1 MVETHDPES
10 VARRLR
16 DIREALLRLHRSL
29 LDWERRGH
37 ERVHGRLSATELL
50 QVLLHDPEFAWLR
63 PLSECIVRIDE
74 MLTTEGEAD
83 EDAIA
88 LFAKKKDLRL
98 LLTGG
103 MPDPLAPGEIFKQVA
118 GGFLVQSRD
127 DLLERVWGYAPGIET
142 RTVDTHV
149 KRLREKLLAAR
160 DYIETIRGVGYRM
173 REP

>member
-1 MVETHDPES
+1 MVETHDPEN

-83 EDAIA
+83 EDAILVHVRA
-88 LFAKKKDLRL
+88 LASPDADGTPYAQRYLQAIQESPDAVLAHKDLLAL
-98 LLTGG
+98 LRR
-103 MPDPLAPGEIFKQVA
+103 I
-118 GGFLVQSRD
+118 
-127 DLLERVWGYAPGIET
+127 
-142 RTVDTHV
+142 
-149 KRLREKLLAAR
+149 
-160 DYIETIRGVGYRM
+160 
-173 REP
+173 REPR

>member
-1 MVETHDPES
+1 MVEAHDPES

-74 MLTTEGEAD
+74 MLTADGEPD
-83 EDAIA
+83 EDAILVHVRA
-88 LFAKKKDLRL
+88 LAS
-98 LLTGG
+98 
-103 MPDPLAPGEIFKQVA
+103 PDADGTPYAQRYLQAIQESPDAVLAH
-118 GGFLVQSRD
+118 R
-127 DLLERVWGYAPGIET
+127 DLLALLRRIRVP
-142 RTVDTHV
+142 R
-149 KRLREKLLAAR
+149 
-160 DYIETIRGVGYRM
+160 
-173 REP
+173 